1 MLRGVR
7 MGRGSCIG
15 VLSALIAGC
24 SGIPDAS
31 DVSMNIELG
40 MSYEEVFVMAGAYE
54 MEQEFK
60 GSATALQFCSGKGG
74 GTEFVIVWF
83 VDNRVEGLTEYEQEA
98 PRGKR
103 CGWMFEEVDWAL
115 APDEVKAEL
124 FIQ

>member
-1 MLRGVR
+1 MDIHR
-7 MGRGSCIG
+7 
-15 VLSALIAGC
+15 
-24 SGIPDAS
+24 
-31 DVSMNIELG
+31 G

-60 GSATALQFCSGKGG
+60 GSATALQFCSGKGS

-83 VDNRVEGLTEYEQEA
+83 VDNRVEGLTEQERET

-115 APDEVKAEL
+115 APDEVRAEL